1 MNNLTKIL
9 AVCGMGL
16 GSSLV
21 MRMQMEKVLKEAGLS
36 AEIEVVDISSA
47 RGAGSTQADLVVTSE
62 ELQTQLGDLRVP
74 ILAIRNLLDLNELR
88 EKLIPIVQSLSGK

>member
-1 MNNLTKIL
+1 MKIL

-21 MRMQMEKVLKEAGLS
+21 MRMQMEKVLKEVGLK

-47 RGAGSTQADLVVTSE
+47 RGMGNMHIDLIVTSE
-62 ELQTQLGDLRVP
+62 ELLSQLGDLKVP
-74 ILAIRNLLDLNELR
+74 ILTIRNLLDLNELR
-88 EKLIPIVQSLSGK
+88 TKLIPIVQSFSSK

>member
-1 MNNLTKIL
+1 MIKIL

-47 RGAGSTQADLVVTSE
+47 RGGAGSSKANLVVTSE
-62 ELQTQLGDLRVP
+62 ELKPQLGTLNVP

-88 EKLIPIVQSLSGK
+88 EKLIPIVQSFSDK